1 MENNNNNE
9 AEKGGTNE
17 NKFMVP
23 AAIIISGLIIA
34 GAVVYV
40 SGPKSLQPANN
51 NGGDLQPTPA
61 VNTAEILKV
70 RNGDFYLGN
79 PGAKVVVVEYGD
91 YQCPFCG
98 KWFKEVEPQIINNY
112 VKTGKAVF
120 IFRDFAFLGEES
132 IRSSEA
138 TRCANE
144 QGKFWEY
151 HNYLYG
157 NQQGENQGAFSDENL
172 KKIAATLKL
181 NTAAFN
187 TCFDSG
193 KHKQAV
199 IDATAEGRS
208 AGVQGTPATFING
221 ILVSG
226 AQPWTAFQSKIEAE
240 LKK

>member
-9 AEKGGTNE
+9 VEKSVVNE

-23 AAIIISGLIIA
+23 AAIITAGLIIA
-34 GAVVYV
+34 GAIVYV
-40 SGPKSLQPANN
+40 SSPKPAPVVNN
-51 NGGDLQPTPA
+51 QGDSGTPGTA
-61 VNTAEILKV
+61 VNAAEVLKV
-70 RNGDFYLGN
+70 RDGDFYLGN
-79 PGAKVVVVEYGD
+79 PSAKVVVVEYGD

-132 IRSSEA
+132 IRSAEA
-138 TRCANE
+138 ARCANE

-157 NQQGENQGAFSDENL
+157 NQQGENQGAFSDANL
-172 KKIAATLKL
+172 KKIASTLKL
-181 NTAAFN
+181 NIAAFN

-199 IDATAEGRS
+199 IDATAEGRA
-208 AGVQGTPATFING
+208 AGGQGTPATFING
-221 ILVSG
+221 ALVSG

>member
-9 AEKGGTNE
+9 VERGSE
-17 NKFMVP
+17 NVNKLMVP
-23 AAIIISGLIIA
+23 AAIIVAGLIIA
-34 GAVVYV
+34 GAIVYV
-40 SGPKSLQPANN
+40 SGPRAA
-51 NGGDLQPTPA
+51 QPTNNQGDAVPPA
-61 VNTAEILKV
+61 PSGNAAEILNV

-79 PGAKVVVVEYGD
+79 PSAKVVVVEYGD

-132 IRSSEA
+132 YRTAEA
-138 TRCANE
+138 ARCAND

-151 HNYLYG
+151 HDYLYG
-157 NQQGENQGAFSDENL
+157 HQQGENQGTFSDENL
-172 KKIAATLKL
+172 KKIAGILKL
-181 NTAAFN
+181 NTPAFN
-187 TCFDSG
+187 SCLDSG

-208 AGVQGTPATFING
+208 VGVQGTPATFING
-221 ILVSG
+221 VMVSG
-226 AQPWTAFQSKIEAE
+226 AQPFSVFQTKIEAE